1 MTDSLPWISGVLIL
15 FVLVGVVWINRR
27 RMKSEV
33 ARMRGSNP
41 DFQALATELRRTNDI
56 LEKTLQTHEA
66 RLNRLETEA
75 NASAAGTRPDIS
87 RSLN

>member
-1 MTDSLPWISGVLIL
+1 MTDSLPWISGFLIL
-15 FVLVGVVWINRR
+15 FVLAGVVWINRR

-33 ARMRGSNP
+33 TRMRGSNP

-56 LEKTLQTHEA
+56 LEKTLQSHEA
-66 RLNRLETEA
+66 RLNRLEAAA
-75 NASAAGTRPDIS
+75 NAPAAGSRPEIS

>member
-1 MTDSLPWISGVLIL
+1 MTDSLPWISGFLIL
-15 FVLVGVVWINRR
+15 FVFVGVVWINRR

-33 ARMRGSNP
+33 ARMQGANP
-41 DFQALATELRRTNDI
+41 DFQALAAELRRTNDI

-66 RLNRLETEA
+66 RLSRLEA
-75 NASAAGTRPDIS
+75 ASNTPATGSRPDIS

>member
-41 DFQALATELRRTNDI
+41 DFQALAAELRRTNDI
-56 LEKTLQTHEA
+56 LEKTLQTHDA
-66 RLNRLETEA
+66 RLSRLEAEA
-75 NASAAGTRPDIS
+75 DSSTTKARPDVS